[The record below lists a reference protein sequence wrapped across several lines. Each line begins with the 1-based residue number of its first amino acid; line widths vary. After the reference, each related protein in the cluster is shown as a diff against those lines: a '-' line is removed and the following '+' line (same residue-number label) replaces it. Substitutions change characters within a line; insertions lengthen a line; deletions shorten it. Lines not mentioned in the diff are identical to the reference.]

1 MSRKLKNIKKG
12 DFIAMRVRYEDRQ
25 KRKQL
30 AITDDTLVVGV
41 DIAKNYQWARFVDFR
56 GLEHDHA
63 LKFKNRKDGF
73 EAILTKIRSICKQ
86 EGFKKVVVGMEPTG
100 HYWKAFAN
108 WLEKQTDITVVLVN
122 PYATKQAKEL
132 DDNSQTKSDKKDAL
146 TIAKL
151 VAQGRYFELY
161 LPHDI
166 YAELRGLAT
175 TRTSLNKRKNA
186 IKNTITAVLDEFFP
200 EYVEVFKHPLKGK
213 ASRHILKT
221 CPFPKFIRELG
232 EDGVTWEIKKAV
244 KKTVG
249 RKKARQLVEAAQ
261 ESIGV
266 DYGEE
271 AARLKLR
278 LLINELELLEQQTE
292 ELEKQ
297 MSCALGKTD
306 YAEFL
311 LTIKGIGIVTLAAC
325 LGELGDPTRFD
336 NPRQM
341 SRMAGY
347 NLVEDSSGKNKSG
360 TKISK
365 RGRKNLRSVLY
376 QMALTMVATN
386 DEMKELYNYL
396 KTREKDPLRKM
407 QALIVVSKKILTVIH
422 TLAKKKESYDPDKV
436 FGHVRREQFK
446 AAA

>member
-1 MSRKLKNIKKG
+1 MKVK
-12 DFIAMRVRYEDRQ
+12 YEDRLKQ
-25 KRKQL
+25 KLL
-30 AITDDTLVVGV
+30 AIKKDTLVVGV

-56 GLEHDHA
+56 GIEHSCA
-63 LKFKNRKDGF
+63 LKFKNSRSGF
-73 EAILTKIRSICKQ
+73 ETILARLRQICKD
-86 EGFKKVVVGMEPTG
+86 ENFSEIVVGMEPTG

-108 WLEKQTDITVVLVN
+108 WLDKQEGIKVVLVN

-151 VAQGRYFELY
+151 VKDGRYFELY

-166 YAELRGLAT
+166 YAELRGLST
-175 TRTSLNKRKNA
+175 TRTGLNKRKSA
-186 IKNTITAVLDEFFP
+186 LKNTVTAVLDEFFP
-200 EYVEVFKHPLKGK
+200 EYTEVFKCPLSGK

-221 CPFPKFIRELG
+221 CPFPKFIMELG
-232 EDGVTWEIKKAV
+232 EDGVTEEIKKAV

-249 RKKARQLVEAAQ
+249 RKKAVQLVEAAK

-266 DYGEE
+266 DYGGE
-271 AARLKLR
+271 AARLKLQ
-278 LLINELELLEQQTE
+278 LMLEELELLEKQTE
-292 ELEKQ
+292 ELEEQ
-297 MSCALGKTD
+297 MESELRKTD
-306 YAEFL
+306 YAEL
-311 LTIKGIGIVTLAAC
+311 LLSIKGIGIVTLAAC

-336 NPRQM
+336 SPRQM

-360 TKISK
+360 TKISR

-386 DEMKELYNYL
+386 EEMKQLYHYL
-396 KTREKDPLRKM
+396 KTRENAPLRKM
-407 QALIVVSKKILTVIH
+407 QALIVVSKKILTLIH

-436 FGHVRREQFK
+436 FGYVRREQLK
-446 AAA
+446 ATA

>member
-56 GLEHDHA
+56 GIEHDHA

-200 EYVEVFKHPLKGK
+200 EYVDVFKHPLKGK
-213 ASRHILKT
+213 ASRHVLKT

-232 EDGVTWEIKKAV
+232 ENGVTEEIKKAV

-292 ELEKQ
+292 ELERQ
-297 MSCALGKTD
+297 MSYALGKTD

-396 KTREKDPLRKM
+396 KTREKDSLRKM
-407 QALIVVSKKILTVIH
+407 QALIVVSKKILTIIH

-436 FGHVRREQFK
+436 FGHVRREQLK

>member
-56 GLEHDHA
+56 GIEHDHA
-63 LKFKNRKDGF
+63 LKFKNRKGGF
-73 EAILTKIRSICKQ
+73 ESILTKIRSICKQ

-213 ASRHILKT
+213 ASRHVLKT

-232 EDGVTWEIKKAV
+232 EDGVTEEIKKAV

-436 FGHVRREQFK
+436 FGHVRREQLK